1 MNGTKSTGKT
11 GTTGYFVLIMLVL
24 TLISAC
30 AGTGA
35 AGGDSGSLDA
45 SAAPYIMPEPGVHYL
60 VSGSSLTVS
69 IESPSPD
76 AEIFFTLD
84 GTDPAESSMPYAS
97 PFLAGSSVVVRAVA
111 LEDGKRKSLEAYAAF
126 VILETSQAAAPPLI
140 SPAGGVRNNPTSISI
155 SSATVD
161 AKIYY
166 TTDGSLPH
174 AGSTPYEGPFTI
186 DAPVQDVRA
195 VAIKAGEER
204 SISSESFSF
213 TASMPEIL
221 RRGQWEGYW
230 DNPGSGSVADGGI
243 FAAAYYEAPA
253 RGTSL
258 TAGSATGG
266 AEIRFTVDGSIPEES
281 SLLYTGRMM
290 VWWDGN
296 PGNLRIGGNLV
307 TGPITSSTGMKI
319 RVFREGYEPSPVFT
333 MGFTTAAPTPAP
345 H

>member
-1 MNGTKSTGKT
+1 MNGIKRTGKT
-11 GTTGYFVLIMLVL
+11 GTAGYFVLIMLVL
-24 TLISAC
+24 TLLSAC
-30 AGTGA
+30 ADTGA
-35 AGGDSGSLDA
+35 TGGDTGGLAA

-69 IESPSPD
+69 IESPSRD

-84 GTDPAESSMPYAS
+84 GTEPAENSTRYVS
-97 PFLAGSSVVVRAVA
+97 PFLVDSSIVVRAVA
-111 LEDGKRKSLEAYAAF
+111 LEDGKRESPAAHATF
-126 VILETSQAAAPPLI
+126 VILETSQTSAPPLI
-140 SPAGGVRNNPTSISI
+140 SPAGGLRHNPTSISI

-174 AGSTPYEGPFTI
+174 GGSTLYEGPFTI
-186 DAPVQDVRA
+186 DAPVQNVRA

-204 SISSESFSF
+204 SLSSASFSF
-213 TASMPEIL
+213 SASMPEIL

-230 DNPGSGSVADGGI
+230 DRSGSGSIPDGGI

-258 TAGSATGG
+258 TVGSATGG

-296 PGNLRIGGNLV
+296 PGNLRIGGNFV

-345 H
+345 Y